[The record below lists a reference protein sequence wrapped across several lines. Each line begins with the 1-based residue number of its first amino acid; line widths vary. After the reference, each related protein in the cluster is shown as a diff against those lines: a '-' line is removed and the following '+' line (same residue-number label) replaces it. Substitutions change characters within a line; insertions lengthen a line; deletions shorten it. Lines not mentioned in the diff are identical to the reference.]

1 VLTVSTYDVV
11 ADDVGINHLDGRL
24 YSTLISVSPCLQRL
38 KPYSFISFCLFP
50 VSCFLVVQIFFY
62 FDYLTSKIKM
72 VTITK
77 TLVAAIAVTSVSALP
92 QASSTL
98 ATMAT
103 SSSAIVTPLAAAAS
117 PDPEVQAALF
127 RDLFSAPTAIKR
139 FQRLLTAKGQ
149 ELLSGDALR
158 NLIVFNFNGATP
170 AKGALGGATKA
181 AVSFFSS
188 ESLAHDADSLKQN
201 IETFPILTGLGIS
214 TTLGFL
220 SACGINTPHVHPRAT
235 EFLTVVEGDI
245 DFGYIL
251 ENGLVA
257 AGQNAEVAGSL
268 SKFQGTVFP
277 MGSIHYQINNKCQP
291 ATFVA
296 TLNNE
301 DPGTSQVAQ
310 NFFGLNPDVVNATL
324 GFPKTIN
331 GTNIEE
337 FRKYLPVNI
346 AQSVDICLKQCG
358 YQGSPTGYSAG
369 SPSATHT
376 GY

>member
-1 VLTVSTYDVV
+1 ML
-11 ADDVGINHLDGRL
+11 
-24 YSTLISVSPCLQRL
+24 
-38 KPYSFISFCLFP
+38 
-50 VSCFLVVQIFFY
+50 
-62 FDYLTSKIKM
+62 
-72 VTITK
+72 TITK
-77 TLVAAIAVTSVSALP
+77 TLVAAIAVSAVQALP
-92 QASSTL
+92 QAASTF
-98 ATMAT
+98 ATVAT
-103 SSSAIVTPLAAAAS
+103 PSSAVATPSAAAPS

-181 AVSFFSS
+181 A
-188 ESLAHDADSLKQN
+188 N

-220 SACGINTPHVHPRAT
+220 DACGINTPHVHPRAT
-235 EFLTVVEGDI
+235 EFLTVVEGEV

-257 AGQNAEVAGSL
+257 AGQNAEVAGTL

-277 MGSIHYQINNKCQP
+277 QGSIHYQINNQCKP

-296 TLNNE
+296 ALNNE

-324 GFPKTIN
+324 GFPKTID
-331 GTNIEE
+331 GKNIEQ

-346 AQSVDICLKQCG
+346 AQSVDICLKKCG
-358 YQGSPTGYSAG
+358 YQGGSPTGYSVG
-369 SPSATHT
+369 SPSATPS